1 LRIDHH
7 NQFGWL
13 PTPRMMLKYDL
24 TEKSILR
31 ASAGTGWRTVNL
43 FSENIAL
50 MASSRNIIF
59 NETLQP
65 EKAFN
70 WGLNYFRKLKTK
82 KLEGYLTADFYQTR
96 FLNQFFPDY
105 DSDPGIAYISNF
117 TETSIANGFQTDVNL
132 KLYKLFEVKAAY
144 NYLDVYRIT
153 QSVKT
158 QLPFNAR
165 HKVLMALSYLPKSK
179 KWRVDVNAHWF
190 GKQRL
195 PDTDK
200 NPDIYRQAKWSKP
213 YTTFNVQATKSW
225 KKLEL
230 YGGVENLLDYR
241 QLRPIVSW
249 QNPFSPYFDTSFNWG
264 PTRGREFYFGIRYK
278 PFKGK

>member
-1 LRIDHH
+1 M
-7 NQFGWL
+7 Q
-13 PTPRMMLKYDL
+13 
-24 TEKSILR
+24 
-31 ASAGTGWRTVNL
+31 
-43 FSENIAL
+43 
-50 MASSRNIIF
+50 
-59 NETLQP
+59 LQI
-65 EKAFN
+65 
-70 WGLNYFRKLKTK
+70 
-82 KLEGYLTADFYQTR
+82 YQTR
-96 FLNQFFPDY
+96 FQNQFFPDY

-132 KLYKLFEVKAAY
+132 KLYKLFEIKAAY

-158 QLPFNAR
+158 KLPFNAR
-165 HKVLMALSYLPKSK
+165 HKVFMALSYLPKSK
-179 KWRVDVNAHWF
+179 KWRVDLNAHWF

-195 PDTDK
+195 PNTDK
-200 NPDIYRQAKWSKP
+200 NPDIYRQVKWSKP
-213 YTTFNVQATKSW
+213 YTTFNIQATKSW

-230 YGGVENLLDYR
+230 YGGVENLFDYR

-278 PFKGK
+278 PFKGTTASQLN